1 MVRYIEHA
9 DYEAAPG
16 AGKYRWY
23 FSETAKSPFI
33 AYFTTHEAAALWEF
47 EAEGLALKSVG
58 GSHYLGAHMG
68 TREDLDA
75 WVRTQLEAWAQG
87 VCTLVKIYNRHS
99 QSAYARLGMFL
110 QLK

>member
-47 EAEGLALKSVG
+47 EAEGLALKSMG
-58 GSHYLGAHMG
+58 GNHYLGAHLG
-68 TREDLDA
+68 TREELEA
-75 WVRTQLEAWAQG
+75 WVQSQLEAWAQWG
-87 VCTLVKIYNRHS
+87 VYPS
-99 QSAYARLGMFL
+99 
-110 QLK
+110 